1 MNKLAL
7 ALASSAVAV
16 AMADDPG
23 NINFA
28 EPREATYTN
37 FNDNG
42 GSTFTSY
49 SELGSISPPIGA
61 LMPN

>member
-1 MNKLAL
+1 MNKIAALAL
-7 ALASSAVAV
+7 ALAPAV
-16 AMADDPG
+16 AMADNDAG

-42 GSTFTSY
+42 GSTYTSQY
-49 SELGSISPPIGA
+49 SELLSWSLVP
-61 LMPN
+61 